1 MLEVAGDSALRK
13 IERAA
18 TVEASAISYDKR
30 ELLRL
35 VHAHLMSSG
44 LHRTAQV
51 SVCLSLSLSVRVRV
65 CINNVQMRF

>member
-1 MLEVAGDSALRK
+1 LRK

-35 VHAHLMSSG
+35 VHAHLASCG
-44 LHRTAQV
+44 LHRAAQV
-51 SVCLSLSLSVRVRV
+51 C
-65 CINNVQMRF
+65 

>member
-51 SVCLSLSLSVRVRV
+51 SVCLSLSLSLSLSLCV
-65 CINNVQMRF
+65 CVFV